1 MGVGARAE
9 QHRTD
14 RSVMGAATKPA
25 FSYDELDEYLRGG
38 GHHDAVGMSA
48 IDGLIA
54 ALVAAPVF
62 VHPDEWLPLIFGGRR
77 PRMRE
82 GSAELRAMQ
91 AIFKRYNE
99 VSTTLAE
106 RPHDYCPIFMID
118 DHDEI
123 VVNPWAA
130 GFILGIALRQEAW
143 AASILLTPHRSLLVP
158 ILVHHKLGGRLVP
171 DVMSAEPQKRRADAH
186 HQIPQAVVAIRRIC
200 NPRRAAEAEPIPG
213 GVRTAGRHKR

>member
-1 MGVGARAE
+1 
-9 QHRTD
+9 
-14 RSVMGAATKPA
+14 MGAAIKPP

-82 GSAELRAMQ
+82 GSAELRAVQ

-106 RPHDYCPIFMID
+106 RPHDYCPIFMI
-118 DHDEI
+118 HADEI
-123 VVNPWAA
+123 VVTPWAA
-130 GFILGIALRQEAW
+130 GFILGIALRQKEW
-143 AASILLTPHRSLLVP
+143 ATSILLTSHRSLLVP
-158 ILVHHKLGGRLVP
+158 ILIHHELGGRLVP
-171 DVMSAEPQKRRADAH
+171 DVLSAEPQQRRADAY
-186 HQIPQAVVAIRRIC
+186 HQIPHAVAAIRRIC
-200 NPRRAAEAEPIPG
+200 NPLRAAEAEPPSSA
-213 GVRTAGRHKR
+213 RTARRHKR

>member
-1 MGVGARAE
+1 
-9 QHRTD
+9 
-14 RSVMGAATKPA
+14 MGAATKPA

-62 VHPDEWLPLIFGGRR
+62 VHPDEWLALIFGGRR

-82 GSAELRAMQ
+82 GSAELRAVQ

-106 RPHDYCPIFMID
+106 RPHDYFPIFMID
-118 DHDEI
+118 DDEI
-123 VVNPWAA
+123 VVTPWVA
-130 GFILGIALRQEAW
+130 GFILGIALRQEQW

-158 ILVHHKLGGRLVP
+158 ILVHHELGGRLVP
-171 DVMSAEPQKRRADAH
+171 DVLSAVPPQRRPDAY
-186 HQIPQAVVAIRRIC
+186 HQIPQAVAAIRRIC

-213 GVRTAGRHKR
+213 SARTARRRQR